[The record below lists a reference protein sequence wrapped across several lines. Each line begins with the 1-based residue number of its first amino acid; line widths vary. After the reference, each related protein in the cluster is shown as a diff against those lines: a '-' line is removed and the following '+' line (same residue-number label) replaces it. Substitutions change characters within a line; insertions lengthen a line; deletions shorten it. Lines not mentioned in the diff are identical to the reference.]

1 MRNLILTLLM
11 LTTLTTT
18 HSTDRPNERPDTLGD
33 GFTAERFEM
42 GSDYSGEVHSTL
54 VRLRPFVE
62 SERALLYIHGFND
75 YFFQSDMAHRFRDSG
90 YNFYAVDLRRC
101 GRSLTA
107 SQRPFEV
114 RELSEYFE
122 DIRAAVEAIH
132 QDGAKD
138 ITLMGH
144 STGGLI
150 AAYFVGTE
158 QDTQINQV
166 ILNSPYLSQ
175 NVSWFLGKVAIP
187 IVAAVGKC
195 FPDIEVQNDTSTLYF
210 ESLHNDAQGEWSYDT
225 RLKMRYSPPIT
236 AGWLRAIHT
245 AQMSVQQGYNIETP
259 ILLMYSDK
267 SLITDHWQAEVQ
279 QSDIVLNVRDIA
291 KYGSKL
297 SRNTTHAQIE
307 NGMHDLILSAPE
319 VRENAYRAIFSW
331 LDRQRRAL
339 QGGEISKIP

>member
-1 MRNLILTLLM
+1 M
-11 LTTLTTT
+11 LTSLTIT
-18 HSTDRPNERPDTLGD
+18 HSANRPNERPNERTNERTNEHPDTLGD

-42 GSDYSGEVHSTL
+42 GSDYSGEIHSTL

-62 SERALLYIHGFND
+62 SKRAVLYIHGFND
-75 YFFQSDMAHRFRDSG
+75 YFFQSEMAHRFRDSG
-90 YNFYAVDLRRC
+90 YNFYAVDLRRY

-114 RELSEYFE
+114 RELTEYFE
-122 DIRAAVEAIH
+122 DIRAAVEAIR
-132 QDGAKD
+132 QEGAND

-158 QDTQINQV
+158 QDTHIDRV

-175 NVSWFLGKVAIP
+175 NVSWFLGNVAIP
-187 IVAAVGKC
+187 IVAVVGRHL
-195 FPDIEVQNDTSTLYF
+195 PDIEVQNDTSTLYF
-210 ESLHNDAQGEWSYDT
+210 ESLHSDARGEWSYNT
-225 RLKMRYSPPIT
+225 ELKMRYSPPIT

-245 AQMSVQQGYNIETP
+245 AQRSVQQGYKIETP

-279 QSDIVLNVRDIA
+279 QSDIVLNVKDIA
-291 KYGSKL
+291 KYGSRL
-297 SRNTTHAQIE
+297 SRNVTHAQIE

-319 VRENAYRAIFSW
+319 VRESAYRAIFSW
-331 LDRQRRAL
+331 LDRQ
-339 QGGEISKIP
+339 